1 MKEQHP
7 PATVERIMVVDDEVG
22 IGALLAR
29 ILSDAGFH
37 VTTVQSGE
45 EAIDHATQTSF
56 RAILL
61 DLLMPGLDGIATL
74 RELRK
79 RGRREPVIVLTGM
92 GTLQTAREAM
102 LLGAYDYITKPFNT
116 KYLLSS
122 IRCAIAAHEE
132 SPPRA

>member
-1 MKEQHP
+1 MNEHDA
-7 PATVERIMVVDDEVG
+7 PASPDRIMVVDDEAN

-29 ILSDAGFH
+29 ILGGVGFH
-37 VTTVQSGE
+37 VTAVRSGE
-45 EAIDHATQTSF
+45 EALDHAAQTSF

-61 DLLMPGLDGIATL
+61 DLFMPGLDGIATL
-74 RELRK
+74 RELR
-79 RGRREPVIVLTGM
+79 RQGRRMPVIVLTGM

-116 KYLLSS
+116 KYLVSS
-122 IRCAIAAHEE
+122 IRCAIAAHEG